1 MSNSYFRFKQF
12 TIHQD
17 KTAMKV
23 GTDGVL
29 LGVLTKPT
37 FNPKRILD
45 IGTGTGLIA
54 LMLAQRFEKSV
65 IDAVEIDRDASEQ
78 ALYNFRSSIFAD
90 RISVFCT
97 DISDY
102 TPNFKYDLIVSNPP
116 YFNNSL
122 KAPDAQRSIARHTD
136 SLSFDKLAKSVARL
150 LSDDGC
156 FCVIIPFDTMP
167 ILIDIF
173 NKNGLFVNYI
183 IIISHNEKKQP
194 KRAVISFLNV
204 NIDSVLK
211 SNLYIEKSPNVYS
224 DEFKSLVEPFYL

>member
-1 MSNSYFRFKQF
+1 MSNNYFRFKQF

-97 DISDY
+97 DILDY
-102 TPNFKYDLIVSNPP
+102 TP

-156 FCVIIPFDTMP
+156 FCVIIPFDTIP

-173 NKNGLFVNYI
+173 NKNRLFVNYI
-183 IIISHNEKKQP
+183 ITISHNEKKQP